1 MADVDGFTLIDYIK
15 SSIEVL
21 MNMKVEEQDEM
32 ENPGLFDG
40 SLAYLN
46 GSINMHERS
55 QHRSPFGKKNKRLK

>member
-1 MADVDGFTLIDYIK
+1 
-15 SSIEVL
+15 
-21 MNMKVEEQDEM
+21 M

-55 QHRSPFGKKNKRLK
+55 GRSPLGNKKHERKQGTHEIENKQIDIRVDG